1 MRPKTHRIK
10 LTLDEITELESVIKA
25 TQVSFEKRRRAKV
38 LLLCDE
44 GEFGP
49 GLQDAQVA
57 LVESICVGQKE
68 TLRRRCCEVSPKG
81 TLEGKKRDTSPIAR
95 KITGEVE
102 ARITQLACSTAPEG
116 RSRWTLKLL
125 AEKAVELE
133 IVDSICDESVRIVLK
148 EANSSPGASNA
159 GVFHRNKTQLL

>member
-10 LTLDEITELESVIKA
+10 LTLDERTELESVTKA

-44 GEFGP
+44 SELGP
-49 GLQDAQVA
+49 CWKDAQVA
-57 LVESICVGQKE
+57 VAE
-68 TLRRRCCEVSPKG
+68 TISVRQIQALRRRCCEVGPIG
-81 TLEGKKRDTSPIAR
+81 TLERKQRETPPIPR

-102 ARITQLACSTAPEG
+102 ARITQLACSQAPEG
-116 RSRWTLKLL
+116 RSRWTLNLL

-133 IVDSICDESVRIVLK
+133 IIDSICDESVRLILK
-148 EANSSPGASNA
+148 KAN
-159 GVFHRNKTQLL
+159 